1 LLKIKSCL
9 TNLLVFME
17 EVTNTDIIWIQLTQL
32 MLYLDFQKLL
42 IKYQI
47 TD

>member
-1 LLKIKSCL
+1 
-9 TNLLVFME
+9 ME